1 MAPLARKK
9 GRAPQEIEMRVLL
22 VATNRYDRV
31 NNRMNA
37 QPMPIGLAYIAGHLD
52 HERHQVKVIDLMF
65 ADDYLA
71 EIEQTVR
78 EFQPHVVGI
87 SLRNLSNH
95 SYLNTQWALPI
106 TKDVIDRIRE
116 HSNATIIV
124 GGPAFS
130 LLPKQCFEFLKPDLG
145 VAGDAGET
153 FAEVC
158 NRIEIGER
166 PVYELPGVVYAQD
179 GGVAL
184 NEGLCVSAFASRPR
198 LDDLEMD
205 KYRNAGFGIGVLT
218 KLGSFSYPTPAS
230 TAGMTD
236 ADFRVIRPIDEV
248 VDEVKELWEKY
259 QLRKVFFVDNGF
271 NFPLDHAK
279 SLCSALIEADIGVR
293 WNTCLASFN
302 CDAELVRLMRD
313 AGCAL
318 VLMGNRGGDP
328 HDGLGSME
336 EQMEAQLEV
345 PRLCEEGGLHYT
357 VARTFGE
364 PGETRESVEH
374 KLDFLRRV
382 NPALAN
388 LRVGVSIM
396 PGTDVAALALEEG
409 LISDESELIE
419 PTFYVAEEVRD
430 WIVPYLQEQAA
441 GNPRW
446 NLW

>member
-1 MAPLARKK
+1 
-9 GRAPQEIEMRVLL
+9 MRILL
-22 VATNRYDRV
+22 VATNRQDRM
-31 NNRMNA
+31 NSRMNA

-52 HERHQVKVIDLMF
+52 HNRHQVKVIDLMF
-65 ADDYLA
+65 ADDYLK
-71 EIEQTVR
+71 EIENVVR
-78 EFQPHVVGI
+78 EFQPQIVGV

-106 TKDVIDRIRE
+106 TKDVIGRIRE
-116 HSNATIIV
+116 NSDATIIV

-158 NRIEIGER
+158 NRIEVGEL
-166 PVYELPGVVYAQD
+166 PPHDLPGVVYAKD
-179 GGVAL
+179 GGVVL

-205 KYRNAGFGIGVLT
+205 KYRSAGFGIGVLT
-218 KLGSFSYPTPAS
+218 KLGSFSYPTPSS

-236 ADFRVIRPIDEV
+236 ADFRVIRPIDDV
-248 VDEVKELWEKY
+248 VAEVKDLWERY

-279 SLCSALIEADIGVR
+279 SLCSALIEADLGVR

-302 CDAELVRLMRD
+302 VDAELVRLMRD

-328 HDGLGSME
+328 HDGAGSLE

-364 PGETRESVEH
+364 PGETRESVEN
-374 KLDFLRRV
+374 KLDFLRRI
-382 NPALAN
+382 NPSLAN
-388 LRVGVSIM
+388 LRIGVSVM
-396 PGTDVAALALEEG
+396 PGTDVASLALAEG

-419 PTFYVAEEVRD
+419 PTFYIAEEVRD

-441 GNPRW
+441 QNPRW

>member
-1 MAPLARKK
+1 M
-9 GRAPQEIEMRVLL
+9 
-22 VATNRYDRV
+22 
-31 NNRMNA
+31 
-37 QPMPIGLAYIAGHLD
+37 
-52 HERHQVKVIDLMF
+52 
-65 ADDYLA
+65 
-71 EIEQTVR
+71 
-78 EFQPHVVGI
+78 
-87 SLRNLSNH
+87 
-95 SYLNTQWALPI
+95 
-106 TKDVIDRIRE
+106 
-116 HSNATIIV
+116 

-130 LLPKQCFEFLKPDLG
+130 LLPKQCFEFLQPDLG

-166 PVYELPGVVYAQD
+166 PAYDLPGVVHARD
-179 GGVAL
+179 GQIVL

-198 LDDLEMD
+198 LEDLEMD

-236 ADFRVIRPIDEV
+236 ADFRVIRPVDEV

-259 QLRKVFFVDNGF
+259 QLKKVFFVDNGF

-336 EQMEAQLEV
+336 EQMEGQLEV

-374 KLDFLRRV
+374 KLDFLRRI

-396 PGTDVAALALEEG
+396 PGSDVAALALEEG
-409 LISDESELIE
+409 IISDEAELIE
-419 PTFYVAEEVRD
+419 PTFYVAGEVRD
-430 WIVPYLQEQAA
+430 WIVPYLKEQAA

>member
-1 MAPLARKK
+1 MWPVIWTR
-9 GRAPQEIEMRVLL
+9 Q
-22 VATNRYDRV
+22 
-31 NNRMNA
+31 
-37 QPMPIGLAYIAGHLD
+37 
-52 HERHQVKVIDLMF
+52 RHQVRVLDLMF

-71 EIEQTVR
+71 EVGNVVD
-78 EFQPHVVGI
+78 EFKPEAVGI

-95 SYLNTQWALPI
+95 SYLDTQWALPI
-106 TKDVIDRIRE
+106 TKAVIDTVRDR
-116 HSNATIIV
+116 SNAPIIC

-130 LLPKQCFEFLKPDLG
+130 ILPKECFEFLGPDLG

-158 NRIEIGER
+158 NRIEVGEP
-166 PVYELPGVVYAQD
+166 PVYDLPGLVYAND
-179 GGVAL
+179 GGVTL

-198 LDDLEMD
+198 LEDLEMD

-218 KLGSFSYPTPAS
+218 KLGSFSYPTPSS
-230 TAGMTD
+230 TASMTE
-236 ADFRVIRPIDEV
+236 ADYRVIRPVDEV
-248 VDEVKELWEKY
+248 VAEVKELWERY

-279 SLCSALIEADIGVR
+279 SLCSALIEADLGVR

-302 CDAELVRLMRD
+302 CDAELIRLMKD

-328 HDGLGSME
+328 HDGAGSLE

-345 PRLCEEGGLHYT
+345 PRMCEEGGLHYT

-364 PGETRESVEH
+364 PGETRETVER

-388 LRVGVSIM
+388 LRIGVSVM

-419 PTFYVAEEVRD
+419 PTFYIAGEVRD
-430 WIVPYLQEQAA
+430 WIVDYLKEEAA
-441 GNPRW
+441 NHPRW

>member
-1 MAPLARKK
+1 
-9 GRAPQEIEMRVLL
+9 MRVLL
-22 VATNRYDRV
+22 IATNRNSRL
-31 NNRMNA
+31 NSRMNA
-37 QPMPIGLAYIAGHLD
+37 QPLPIGLAYVAGHLD
-52 HERHQVKVIDLMF
+52 PARHQVRVLDLMF

-71 EIEQTVR
+71 EVGNVVD
-78 EFQPHVVGI
+78 EFKPEAVGI

-95 SYLNTQWALPI
+95 SYLDTQWALPI
-106 TKDVIDRIRE
+106 TKDVIDTVRAR
-116 HSNATIIV
+116 SNAPIIC

-130 LLPKQCFEFLKPDLG
+130 ILPKECFELLRPDLG

-158 NRIEIGER
+158 NRIEAGE
-166 PVYELPGVVYAQD
+166 PTVYDLPGLVYAND
-179 GGVAL
+179 GGVTL
-184 NEGLCVSAFASRPR
+184 NEGLCVSAFTSRPR

-218 KLGSFSYPTPAS
+218 KLGSFSYPTPSS
-230 TAGMTD
+230 TARMTE
-236 ADFRVIRPIDEV
+236 ADYRVIRPVDEV
-248 VDEVKELWEKY
+248 VAEVKELWERY

-279 SLCSALIEADIGVR
+279 SLCSALIEADLGVR

-302 CDAELVRLMRD
+302 CDAELIRLMKD

-328 HDGLGSME
+328 HDGTGSLE

-364 PGETRESVEH
+364 PGETRETVER

-388 LRVGVSIM
+388 LRIGVSVM

-419 PTFYVAEEVRD
+419 PTFYIAGEVRD
-430 WIVPYLQEQAA
+430 WIVDYLKEEAA
-441 GNPRW
+441 NHPRW
-446 NLW
+446 ALW

>member
-1 MAPLARKK
+1 
-9 GRAPQEIEMRVLL
+9 MRVLL
-22 VATNRYDRV
+22 IATNRNSRL
-31 NNRMNA
+31 NSRMNA
-37 QPMPIGLAYIAGHLD
+37 QPLPIGLAYVAGHLD
-52 HERHQVKVIDLMF
+52 PARHQVRVLDLMF

-71 EIEQTVR
+71 EVGNVVD
-78 EFQPHVVGI
+78 EFKPEAVGI

-95 SYLNTQWALPI
+95 SYLDTQWALPI
-106 TKDVIDRIRE
+106 TKDVIDTIRAR
-116 HSNATIIV
+116 SNAPIIC

-130 LLPKQCFEFLKPDLG
+130 ILPKECFEFLGPDLG

-158 NRIEIGER
+158 NRIEVGE
-166 PVYELPGVVYAQD
+166 PTVYDLPGLVYAND
-179 GGVAL
+179 GGVTL

-198 LDDLEMD
+198 LEDLEMD

-218 KLGSFSYPTPAS
+218 KLGSFSYPTPSS
-230 TAGMTD
+230 TASMTE
-236 ADFRVIRPIDEV
+236 ADYRVIRPVDEV
-248 VDEVKELWEKY
+248 VAEVKELWERY

-279 SLCSALIEADIGVR
+279 SLCSALIEADLGVR

-302 CDAELVRLMRD
+302 CDAELIRLMKD

-328 HDGLGSME
+328 HDGTGSLE

-364 PGETRESVEH
+364 PGETRETVER

-388 LRVGVSIM
+388 LRIGVSVM
-396 PGTDVAALALEEG
+396 PGTDVAALAMEEG
-409 LISDESELIE
+409 LISDESQLIE
-419 PTFYVAEEVRD
+419 PTFYIAEGVRD
-430 WIVPYLQEQAA
+430 WIVDYLKEEAA
-441 GNPRW
+441 NHSRW

>member
-1 MAPLARKK
+1 
-9 GRAPQEIEMRVLL
+9 MRVLL
-22 VATNRYDRV
+22 VATNRHDRL
-31 NNRMNA
+31 NSRMNA

-52 HERHQVKVIDLMF
+52 AERHQVKVVDLMF

-106 TKDVIDRIRE
+106 TRDVIERIRE
-116 HSNATIIV
+116 HSSAVIIV

-158 NRIEIGER
+158 NRLELGER
-166 PVYELPGVVYAQD
+166 PVYDLPGMVYARD
-179 GGVAL
+179 GGVTL
-184 NEGLCVSAFASRPR
+184 NEGLCVSAFDSRPR

-205 KYRNAGFGIGVLT
+205 KYRSAGFGIGVLT

-230 TAGMTD
+230 TAGMTE

-248 VDEVKELWEKY
+248 VAEVKELWERY

-279 SLCSALIEADIGVR
+279 SLCSALIEADLGVR

-328 HDGLGSME
+328 HDGLGSLE
-336 EQMEAQLEV
+336 ERMEAQLEV

-357 VARTFGE
+357 IARTFGE
-364 PGETRESVEH
+364 PGETRETVEQ
-374 KLDFLRRV
+374 KLDFLRRI

-396 PGTDVAALALEEG
+396 PGTDVAALALAEG
-409 LISDESELIE
+409 QISDESELIE
-419 PTFYVAEEVRD
+419 PAFYIAGEVRD

-441 GNPRW
+441 SNPRW

>member
-1 MAPLARKK
+1 
-9 GRAPQEIEMRVLL
+9 MRVLL
-22 VATNRYDRV
+22 VATNRHDRL
-31 NNRMNA
+31 NSRMNA

-52 HERHQVKVIDLMF
+52 HERHQVKVVDLMF

-78 EFQPHVVGI
+78 EFQPHVVGV

-95 SYLNTQWALPI
+95 SFMDTQWALPI
-106 TKDVIDRIRE
+106 TKSVIDRVRE
-116 HSNATIIV
+116 HSDATIIV

-130 LLPKQCFEFLKPDLG
+130 LLPKQCFEFLNPDLG

-158 NRIEIGER
+158 NRIEIGEL
-166 PVYELPGVVYAQD
+166 PANDLPGVVYASS
-179 GGVAL
+179 GGVVL
-184 NEGLCVSAFASRPR
+184 NEGLCVSAFARRPR
-198 LDDLEMD
+198 LEDLEMD
-205 KYRNAGFGIGVLT
+205 KYRNAGFGVGVLT

-236 ADFRVIRPIDEV
+236 ADFRVIRPVDEV
-248 VDEVKELWEKY
+248 VDEVRELWEKY

-302 CDAELVRLMRD
+302 VDAELVRLMRD

-328 HDGLGSME
+328 HGGLGSME

-374 KLDFLRRV
+374 KLDFLRLI

-388 LRVGVSIM
+388 LRVGVSVM
-396 PGTDVAALALEEG
+396 PGSDVAALALEEG
-409 LISDESELIE
+409 IIADESELIE
-419 PTFYVAEEVRD
+419 PTFYIAQEVRD

-441 GNPRW
+441 SNPRW

>member
-1 MAPLARKK
+1 
-9 GRAPQEIEMRVLL
+9 MRILL
-22 VATNRYDRV
+22 VATNRHDRL
-31 NNRMNA
+31 NSRMNA

-52 HERHQVKVIDLMF
+52 HERHEVKVVDLMF
-65 ADDYLA
+65 ADDYLT
-71 EIEQTVR
+71 EIENIVR
-78 EFQPHVVGI
+78 DFQPQVVGV

-106 TKDVIDRIRE
+106 TKGVIDRIRE
-116 HSNATIIV
+116 HSQATIIV

-130 LLPKQCFEFLKPDLG
+130 LLPKQCYEYLEPDLG
-145 VAGDAGET
+145 MAGDAGET

-166 PVYELPGVVYAQD
+166 PVFDLPGLVHAQNGEVV
-179 GGVAL
+179 L
-184 NEGLCVSAFASRPR
+184 NEGLCVSAFANRPR

-230 TAGMTD
+230 SAGMTE

-248 VDEVKELWEKY
+248 VAEVKELWERY

-279 SLCSALIEADIGVR
+279 SLCSALIEANLGVR
-293 WNTCLASFN
+293 WNTNLASFN
-302 CDAELVRLMRD
+302 CDTELVRLMKD

-328 HDGLGSME
+328 HDGTGSLE
-336 EQMEAQLEV
+336 EHMQAQLEV
-345 PRLCEEGGLHYT
+345 PRLCEDGGLHYT
-357 VARTFGE
+357 IARTFGE
-364 PGETRESVEH
+364 PGETRETVES
-374 KLDFLRRV
+374 KLDFLRRI

-388 LRVGVSIM
+388 LRVGVSVM
-396 PGTDVAALALEEG
+396 PGTDVASLAVEEG

-419 PTFYVAEEVRD
+419 PTFYIAEEVRD

-441 GNPRW
+441 ANPRW

>member
-1 MAPLARKK
+1 
-9 GRAPQEIEMRVLL
+9 MRVLL
-22 VATNRYDRV
+22 IATNRNGRL
-31 NNRMNA
+31 NSRMNA
-37 QPMPIGLAYIAGHLD
+37 QPLPIGLAYVAGHLD
-52 HERHQVKVIDLMF
+52 PARHQVRVLDLMF

-71 EIEQTVR
+71 EVGNVVD
-78 EFQPHVVGI
+78 EFKPEAVGI

-95 SYLNTQWALPI
+95 SYLDTQWALPI
-106 TKDVIDRIRE
+106 TKAVIDTVRAR
-116 HSNATIIV
+116 SNAPIIC

-130 LLPKQCFEFLKPDLG
+130 ILPKECFEFLGPDLG

-158 NRIEIGER
+158 NRIEVGEP
-166 PVYELPGVVYAQD
+166 PVYDLPGLVYAND
-179 GGVAL
+179 GGVTL

-198 LDDLEMD
+198 LEDLEMD

-218 KLGSFSYPTPAS
+218 KLGSFSYPTPSS
-230 TAGMTD
+230 TASMTE
-236 ADFRVIRPIDEV
+236 ADYRVIRPVDEV
-248 VDEVKELWEKY
+248 VAEVKELWERY

-279 SLCSALIEADIGVR
+279 SLCSALIEADLGVR

-302 CDAELVRLMRD
+302 CDAELIRLMKD

-328 HDGLGSME
+328 HDGAGSLE
-336 EQMEAQLEV
+336 ERMEAQLEV
-345 PRLCEEGGLHYT
+345 PRMCEEGGLHYT

-364 PGETRESVEH
+364 PGETRETVER

-388 LRVGVSIM
+388 LRIGVSVM

-419 PTFYVAEEVRD
+419 PTFYIAGEVRD
-430 WIVPYLQEQAA
+430 WIVDYLKEEAA
-441 GNPRW
+441 NHPRW

>member
-1 MAPLARKK
+1 
-9 GRAPQEIEMRVLL
+9 MRILL
-22 VATNRYDRV
+22 VATNRQDRL
-31 NNRMNA
+31 NSRMNA
-37 QPMPIGLAYIAGHLD
+37 QPMPIGMAYIAGHLD
-52 HERHQVKVIDLMF
+52 HDRHQVKVIDLMF

-71 EIEQTVR
+71 EIENTVR
-78 EFQPHVVGI
+78 EFQPHVVGV

-116 HSNATIIV
+116 NSDATVIV

-130 LLPKQCFEFLKPDLG
+130 LLPKQCYEFLKPDLG

-158 NRIEIGER
+158 NRIEMGER
-166 PVYELPGVVYAQD
+166 PVYDLPGVVYAKD
-179 GGVAL
+179 GGVVL

-198 LDDLEMD
+198 LEDLEMD

-218 KLGSFSYPTPAS
+218 KLGSFSYPTPSS
-230 TAGMTD
+230 TAKMSE

-248 VDEVKELWEKY
+248 VAEVKELWERY

-279 SLCSALIEADIGVR
+279 SLCSALIEADLGVR

-302 CDAELVRLMRD
+302 VDTELVRLMKD

-328 HDGLGSME
+328 HDGTGSLE

-357 VARTFGE
+357 IARTFGE
-364 PGETRESVEH
+364 PGETRETVEN
-374 KLDFLRRV
+374 KLDFLRRI

-388 LRVGVSIM
+388 LRVGVSVM
-396 PGTDVAALALEEG
+396 PGTDVASLALEEG
-409 LISDESELIE
+409 LIADESELIE
-419 PTFYVAEEVRD
+419 PTFYIAGEVRD

-441 GNPRW
+441 QNPRW

>member
-1 MAPLARKK
+1 
-9 GRAPQEIEMRVLL
+9 MRVLL

-52 HERHQVKVIDLMF
+52 HERHQVKVVDLMF
-65 ADDYLA
+65 ADDYLG

-166 PVYELPGVVYAQD
+166 PVYDLPGVVYAQD
-179 GGVAL
+179 SGVVL

-236 ADFRVIRPIDEV
+236 CGLSGNPPHRRGGGRGQGAVGEV
-248 VDEVKELWEKY
+248 PATQGL
-259 QLRKVFFVDNGF
+259 FVDNGF

-374 KLDFLRRV
+374 KLDFLRRI

-409 LISDESELIE
+409 IISDESELIE
-419 PTFYVAEEVRD
+419 PTFYIAGEVRD

-441 GNPRW
+441 SNPRW

>member
-1 MAPLARKK
+1 
-9 GRAPQEIEMRVLL
+9 MRVLL
-22 VATNRYDRV
+22 IATNRNGRL
-31 NNRMNA
+31 NSRMNA
-37 QPMPIGLAYIAGHLD
+37 QPLPIGLAYVAGHLD
-52 HERHQVKVIDLMF
+52 PARHQVRVLDLMF

-71 EIEQTVR
+71 EVGNVVD
-78 EFQPHVVGI
+78 EFKPEAVGI

-95 SYLNTQWALPI
+95 SYLDTQWALPI
-106 TKDVIDRIRE
+106 TKAVIDTVRAR
-116 HSNATIIV
+116 SNAPIIC

-130 LLPKQCFEFLKPDLG
+130 ILPKECFEFLGPDLG

-158 NRIEIGER
+158 NRIEVGE
-166 PVYELPGVVYAQD
+166 PAVYDLPGLVYAND
-179 GGVAL
+179 GGVTL

-198 LDDLEMD
+198 LEDLEMD

-218 KLGSFSYPTPAS
+218 KLGSFSYPTPSS
-230 TAGMTD
+230 TASMTE
-236 ADFRVIRPIDEV
+236 ADYRVIRPVDEV
-248 VDEVKELWEKY
+248 VAEVKELWERY

-279 SLCSALIEADIGVR
+279 SLCSALIEADLGVR

-302 CDAELVRLMRD
+302 CDAELIRLMKD

-328 HDGLGSME
+328 HDGAGSLE
-336 EQMEAQLEV
+336 ERMDAQLEV
-345 PRLCEEGGLHYT
+345 PRMCEEGGLHYT

-364 PGETRESVEH
+364 PGETRETVER

-388 LRVGVSIM
+388 LRIGVSVM

-419 PTFYVAEEVRD
+419 PTFYIAGEVRD
-430 WIVPYLQEQAA
+430 WIVDYLKAEAA
-441 GNPRW
+441 NHPRW

>member
-1 MAPLARKK
+1 
-9 GRAPQEIEMRVLL
+9 MRVLL
-22 VATNRYDRV
+22 IATNRNSRL
-31 NNRMNA
+31 NSRMNA
-37 QPMPIGLAYIAGHLD
+37 QPLPIGLAYVAGHL
-52 HERHQVKVIDLMF
+52 EPARHQVRVLDLMF

-71 EIEQTVR
+71 EVGNVVD
-78 EFQPHVVGI
+78 EFKPEAVGI

-95 SYLNTQWALPI
+95 SYLDTQWALPI
-106 TKDVIDRIRE
+106 TKAVIDTVRAR
-116 HSNATIIV
+116 SNAPIIC

-130 LLPKQCFEFLKPDLG
+130 ILPKECFEFLGPDLG

-158 NRIEIGER
+158 NRIEVGE
-166 PVYELPGVVYAQD
+166 PAVYDLPGLVYAND
-179 GGVAL
+179 GGVTL

-198 LDDLEMD
+198 LEDLEMD

-218 KLGSFSYPTPAS
+218 KLGSFSYPTPSS
-230 TAGMTD
+230 TASMTE
-236 ADFRVIRPIDEV
+236 ADYRVIRPVDEV
-248 VDEVKELWEKY
+248 VAEVKELWERY

-279 SLCSALIEADIGVR
+279 SLCSALIEADLGVR

-302 CDAELVRLMRD
+302 CDAELIRLMKD

-328 HDGLGSME
+328 HDGAGSLE

-345 PRLCEEGGLHYT
+345 PRMCEEGGLHYT

-364 PGETRESVEH
+364 PGETRETVER

-388 LRVGVSIM
+388 LRIGVSVM

-409 LISDESELIE
+409 LISDESELIK
-419 PTFYVAEEVRD
+419 PTFYIAGEVRD
-430 WIVPYLQEQAA
+430 WIVDYLKEEAA
-441 GNPRW
+441 NHPRW

>member
-1 MAPLARKK
+1 
-9 GRAPQEIEMRVLL
+9 MRVLL
-22 VATNRYDRV
+22 IATNRNSRL
-31 NNRMNA
+31 NSRMNA
-37 QPMPIGLAYIAGHLD
+37 QPLPIGLAYVAGHLD
-52 HERHQVKVIDLMF
+52 PARHQVRVLDLMF

-71 EIEQTVR
+71 EVGNVVD
-78 EFQPHVVGI
+78 EFKPEAVGI

-95 SYLNTQWALPI
+95 SYLDTQWALPI
-106 TKDVIDRIRE
+106 TKAVIDAIRAR
-116 HSNATIIV
+116 SNAPIIC

-130 LLPKQCFEFLKPDLG
+130 ILPKECFEFLGPDLG

-158 NRIEIGER
+158 NRIEVGE
-166 PVYELPGVVYAQD
+166 PAVYDLPGLVYAND
-179 GGVAL
+179 GGVTL

-198 LDDLEMD
+198 LEDLEMD

-218 KLGSFSYPTPAS
+218 KLGSFSYPTPSS
-230 TAGMTD
+230 TASMTE
-236 ADFRVIRPIDEV
+236 ADYRVIRPVDEV
-248 VDEVKELWEKY
+248 VAEVKELWERF

-271 NFPLDHAK
+271 NLPLDHAK
-279 SLCSALIEADIGVR
+279 SLCSALIEADLGVR

-302 CDAELVRLMRD
+302 CDAELIRLMKD

-328 HDGLGSME
+328 HDGAGSLE
-336 EQMEAQLEV
+336 ERMEAQLEV

-364 PGETRESVEH
+364 PGETRETVER

-388 LRVGVSIM
+388 LRIGVSVM

-419 PTFYVAEEVRD
+419 PTFYIAGEVRD
-430 WIVPYLQEQAA
+430 WIVDYLKEEAA
-441 GNPRW
+441 KHPRW

>member
-1 MAPLARKK
+1 
-9 GRAPQEIEMRVLL
+9 MRILL
-22 VATNRYDRV
+22 IATNRNGRL
-31 NNRMNA
+31 NSRMNA
-37 QPMPIGLAYIAGHLD
+37 QPLPIGLAYVAGHLD
-52 HERHQVKVIDLMF
+52 PQRHQVRVLDLMF

-71 EIEQTVR
+71 EVGNVVD
-78 EFQPHVVGI
+78 EFKPEAVGI

-95 SYLNTQWALPI
+95 SYLDTQWALPI
-106 TKDVIDRIRE
+106 TKAVIDTIRDR
-116 HSNATIIV
+116 SNAPIIC

-130 LLPKQCFEFLKPDLG
+130 ILPKECFEFLGPDLG

-158 NRIEIGER
+158 NRIEVGE
-166 PVYELPGVVYAQD
+166 PAVYDLPGLVYAND
-179 GGVAL
+179 GGVTL

-198 LDDLEMD
+198 LEDLEMD

-218 KLGSFSYPTPAS
+218 KLGSFSYPTPSS
-230 TAGMTD
+230 TASMTE
-236 ADFRVIRPIDEV
+236 ADYRVIRPVVEV
-248 VDEVKELWEKY
+248 VAEVKELWERY

-279 SLCSALIEADIGVR
+279 SLCSALIEADLGVR

-302 CDAELVRLMRD
+302 CDAELIRLMKD

-328 HDGLGSME
+328 HDGAGSLE
-336 EQMEAQLEV
+336 EQMDAQLEV
-345 PRLCEEGGLHYT
+345 PRMCEEGGLHYT

-364 PGETRESVEH
+364 PGETRETVER

-388 LRVGVSIM
+388 LRIGVSVM
-396 PGTDVAALALEEG
+396 PGTDIAALALEEG

-419 PTFYVAEEVRD
+419 PTFYIAGEVRD
-430 WIVPYLQEQAA
+430 WIVDYLKEQAA

>member
-1 MAPLARKK
+1 
-9 GRAPQEIEMRVLL
+9 MRVLL
-22 VATNRYDRV
+22 IATNRNSRL
-31 NNRMNA
+31 NSRMNA
-37 QPMPIGLAYIAGHLD
+37 QPLPIGLAYVAGHLD
-52 HERHQVKVIDLMF
+52 PARHQVRVLDLMF

-71 EIEQTVR
+71 EVGNVVD
-78 EFQPHVVGI
+78 EFKPEAVGI

-95 SYLNTQWALPI
+95 SYLDTQWALPI
-106 TKDVIDRIRE
+106 TKAVIDTVRAR
-116 HSNATIIV
+116 SNAPIIC

-130 LLPKQCFEFLKPDLG
+130 ILPKECFEFLGPDLG

-158 NRIEIGER
+158 NRIEAGEP
-166 PVYELPGVVYAQD
+166 PVYDLPGLVYAND
-179 GGVAL
+179 GGVTL

-198 LDDLEMD
+198 LEDLEMD

-218 KLGSFSYPTPAS
+218 KLGSFSYPTPSS
-230 TAGMTD
+230 TASMTE
-236 ADFRVIRPIDEV
+236 ADYRVIRPVDEV
-248 VDEVKELWEKY
+248 VAEVKELWERY

-279 SLCSALIEADIGVR
+279 SLCSALIEADLGVR

-302 CDAELVRLMRD
+302 CDAELIRLMKD

-328 HDGLGSME
+328 HDGAGSLE
-336 EQMEAQLEV
+336 ERMEAQLEV
-345 PRLCEEGGLHYT
+345 PRMCEEGGLHYT

-364 PGETRESVEH
+364 PGETRETVER

-388 LRVGVSIM
+388 LRIGVSVM
-396 PGTDVAALALEEG
+396 PGTDIAALALEEG

-419 PTFYVAEEVRD
+419 PTFYIAGEVRD
-430 WIVPYLQEQAA
+430 WIVDYLKEEAT
-441 GNPRW
+441 NHPRW

>member
-1 MAPLARKK
+1 
-9 GRAPQEIEMRVLL
+9 MRILL

-52 HERHQVKVIDLMF
+52 HERHQVKVVDLMF
-65 ADDYLA
+65 ADDYLS
-71 EIEQTVR
+71 EIENVVKD
-78 EFQPHVVGI
+78 FQPHVVGI

-95 SYLNTQWALPI
+95 SYMNPQWALPI

-116 HSNATIIV
+116 HSQATIIV

-158 NRIEIGER
+158 ERIEIGER
-166 PVYELPGVVYAQD
+166 SAYDLPGVVYAQD
-179 GGVAL
+179 GGVTL

-205 KYRNAGFGIGVLT
+205 KYRNAGFGIGILT
-218 KLGSFSYPTPAS
+218 KLGSFSYPTPSS
-230 TAGMTD
+230 TAGMSE

-248 VDEVKELWEKY
+248 VAEVKELWEKY

-279 SLCSALIEADIGVR
+279 SLCSAIIEADMGIR

-357 VARTFGE
+357 IARTFGE
-364 PGETRESVEH
+364 PGETRETVEH

-396 PGTDVAALALEEG
+396 PGTDVAARALAEG
-409 LISDESELIE
+409 IISDESELIE
-419 PTFYVAEEVRD
+419 PTFYIAEEVRD

-441 GNPRW
+441 SNPRW

>member
-1 MAPLARKK
+1 
-9 GRAPQEIEMRVLL
+9 MRILL
-22 VATNRYDRV
+22 IATNRNGRL
-31 NNRMNA
+31 NSRMNA
-37 QPMPIGLAYIAGHLD
+37 QPLPIGLAYVAGHLD
-52 HERHQVKVIDLMF
+52 PARHQVRVLDLMF

-71 EIEQTVR
+71 EVGNVVD
-78 EFQPHVVGI
+78 EFKPEAVGI

-95 SYLNTQWALPI
+95 SYLDTQWALPI
-106 TKDVIDRIRE
+106 TKAVIDTIRAR
-116 HSNATIIV
+116 SNAPIIC

-130 LLPKQCFEFLKPDLG
+130 ILPKECFEFLGPDLG

-158 NRIEIGER
+158 NRIEVGEP
-166 PVYELPGVVYAQD
+166 PVYDLPGLVYAND
-179 GGVAL
+179 GGVTL

-198 LDDLEMD
+198 LEDLEMD

-218 KLGSFSYPTPAS
+218 KLGSFSYPTPSS
-230 TAGMTD
+230 TASMTE
-236 ADFRVIRPIDEV
+236 ADYRVIRPVDEV
-248 VDEVKELWEKY
+248 VAEVKELWERY

-279 SLCSALIEADIGVR
+279 SLCSALIEADLGVR

-302 CDAELVRLMRD
+302 CDAELIRLMKD

-328 HDGLGSME
+328 HDGAGSLE

-345 PRLCEEGGLHYT
+345 PRMCEEGGLHYT

-364 PGETRESVEH
+364 PGETRETVER

-388 LRVGVSIM
+388 LRIGVSVM

-419 PTFYVAEEVRD
+419 PTFYIAGEVRE
-430 WIVPYLQEQAA
+430 WIVDYLKEEAA
-441 GNPRW
+441 NHPRW

>member
-1 MAPLARKK
+1 
-9 GRAPQEIEMRVLL
+9 MRVLL

-52 HERHQVKVIDLMF
+52 HERHQIKVVDLMF
-65 ADDYLA
+65 ADDYLS

-78 EFQPHVVGI
+78 EFQPHVIGI

-130 LLPKQCFEFLKPDLG
+130 LLPKQCFEFLRPDLG
-145 VAGDAGET
+145 VAGDACET

-166 PVYELPGVVYAQD
+166 PVYDLPGVVHAKD
-179 GGVAL
+179 GDVVL
-184 NEGLCVSAFASRPR
+184 NEGLCVSSFASRPH

-230 TAGMTD
+230 TDGMTD

-336 EQMEAQLEV
+336 DQMEGQLEV
-345 PRLCEEGGLHYT
+345 PQLCEEGGLHYT

-374 KLDFLRRV
+374 KLDFLRRI

-419 PTFYVAEEVRD
+419 PTFYIAGEVRD

>member
-1 MAPLARKK
+1 
-9 GRAPQEIEMRVLL
+9 MRVLL
-22 VATNRYDRV
+22 LATNRHDRL
-31 NNRMNA
+31 NSRMNA

-52 HERHQVKVIDLMF
+52 PERHQIRVLDLMF
-65 ADDYLA
+65 SDDYVA
-71 EIEQTVR
+71 DVAKTVQ

-95 SYLNTQWALPI
+95 SYLNTVWAVPI
-106 TKDVIDRIRE
+106 TKDVIDTVRAN
-116 HSNATIIV
+116 SNATIIC

-130 LLPKQCFEFLKPDLG
+130 ILPQECFEFLGPDLG

-153 FAEVC
+153 FAEIC
-158 NRIEIGER
+158 NRLEVGER
-166 PVYELPGVVYAQD
+166 PVHDLPGVVWRHD
-179 GGVAL
+179 GQTVI

-198 LDDLEMD
+198 LEDLEMD

-218 KLGSFSYPTPAS
+218 KLGSFSYPTPSS
-230 TAGMTD
+230 TASLTE

-248 VDEVKELWEKY
+248 VAEVKEMWERY

-279 SLCSALIEADIGVR
+279 SLCSALIEADLGVR

-302 CDAELVRLMRD
+302 CDAELIRLMKD

-318 VLMGNRGGDP
+318 VLMGNRGGGP
-328 HDGLGSME
+328 HDGTGSLE
-336 EQMEAQLEV
+336 ERMEAQLEV

-357 VARTFGE
+357 IARTFGE
-364 PGETRESVEH
+364 PGETKETVEQ
-374 KLDFLRRV
+374 KLDFLRRI

-388 LRVGVSIM
+388 LRVGVSVM
-396 PGTDVAALALEEG
+396 PGTDVAAKALEEG
-409 LISDESELIE
+409 LISDESELIK
-419 PTFYVAEEVRD
+419 PTFYIAEEVRD
-430 WIVPYLQEQAA
+430 WIVDYLTEQAA
-441 GNPRW
+441 ANPRW

>member
-1 MAPLARKK
+1 
-9 GRAPQEIEMRVLL
+9 MRVLL
-22 VATNRYDRV
+22 IATNRNSRL
-31 NNRMNA
+31 NSRMNA
-37 QPMPIGLAYIAGHLD
+37 QPLPIGLAYVAGHLD
-52 HERHQVKVIDLMF
+52 PARHQVRVLDLMF

-71 EIEQTVR
+71 EVGNVVD
-78 EFQPHVVGI
+78 EFKPEAVGI

-95 SYLNTQWALPI
+95 SYLDTQWALPI
-106 TKDVIDRIRE
+106 TKAVIDTVRAR
-116 HSNATIIV
+116 SNAPIIC

-130 LLPKQCFEFLKPDLG
+130 ILPKECFEFLGPDLG

-158 NRIEIGER
+158 NRIEVGE
-166 PVYELPGVVYAQD
+166 PTVYDLPGLVYAND
-179 GGVAL
+179 GGVTL

-198 LDDLEMD
+198 LEDLEMD

-218 KLGSFSYPTPAS
+218 KLGSFSYPTPSS
-230 TAGMTD
+230 TASMTE
-236 ADFRVIRPIDEV
+236 ADYRVIRPVHEV
-248 VDEVKELWEKY
+248 VAEVKELWERY

-279 SLCSALIEADIGVR
+279 SLCSALIEADLGVR
-293 WNTCLASFN
+293 WNTCLSSFN
-302 CDAELVRLMRD
+302 CDAELISLMRD

-318 VLMGNRGGDP
+318 VLMGNRGGAP
-328 HDGLGSME
+328 HDGAGSLE
-336 EQMEAQLEV
+336 ERMEAQLEV
-345 PRLCEEGGLHYT
+345 PRMCEEGGLHYT

-364 PGETRESVEH
+364 PGETRETVER

-388 LRVGVSIM
+388 LRIGVSVM

-419 PTFYVAEEVRD
+419 PTFYIAGEVRD
-430 WIVPYLQEQAA
+430 WIVDYLKEEAA

>member
-1 MAPLARKK
+1 
-9 GRAPQEIEMRVLL
+9 MRILL
-22 VATNRYDRV
+22 IATNRNGRL
-31 NNRMNA
+31 NSRMNA
-37 QPMPIGLAYIAGHLD
+37 QPLPIGLAYVAGHLD
-52 HERHQVKVIDLMF
+52 PQRHQVRVLDLMF

-71 EIEQTVR
+71 EVGNVVD
-78 EFQPHVVGI
+78 EFKPEAVGI

-95 SYLNTQWALPI
+95 SYLDTQWALPV
-106 TKDVIDRIRE
+106 TKAVIDTVRAR
-116 HSNATIIV
+116 SNAPIIC

-130 LLPKQCFEFLKPDLG
+130 ILPKECFEFLGPDLG

-158 NRIEIGER
+158 NRIEVGEP
-166 PVYELPGVVYAQD
+166 PVYDLPGLVYAND
-179 GGVAL
+179 GGVTL

-198 LDDLEMD
+198 LEDLEMD

-218 KLGSFSYPTPAS
+218 KLGSFSYPTPSS
-230 TAGMTD
+230 TASMTE
-236 ADFRVIRPIDEV
+236 ADYRVIRPVDEV
-248 VDEVKELWEKY
+248 VAEVKELWERY

-279 SLCSALIEADIGVR
+279 SLCSALIEADLGVR

-302 CDAELVRLMRD
+302 CDAELIRLMKD

-328 HDGLGSME
+328 HDGAGSLE

-345 PRLCEEGGLHYT
+345 PRMCEEGGLHYT

-364 PGETRESVEH
+364 PGETRETVER

-388 LRVGVSIM
+388 LRIGVSVM
-396 PGTDVAALALEEG
+396 PGTGVAALALEEG

-419 PTFYVAEEVRD
+419 PTFYIAGEVRD
-430 WIVPYLQEQAA
+430 WIVDYLKEEAA
-441 GNPRW
+441 NHPRW

>member
-1 MAPLARKK
+1 
-9 GRAPQEIEMRVLL
+9 MRVLL

-71 EIEQTVR
+71 EVEQNVR
-78 EFQPHVVGI
+78 DFQPHVVGI

-106 TKDVIDRIRE
+106 TRDVIARIRE
-116 HSNATIIV
+116 HSTATIIV

-130 LLPKQCFEFLKPDLG
+130 LLPKQCFEFLKPDFG

-153 FAEVC
+153 FAEAC
-158 NRIEIGER
+158 DRIEFGER
-166 PVYELPGVVYAQD
+166 PVYDLPGVVHAKD
-179 GGVAL
+179 GEVVL

-198 LDDLEMD
+198 LEDLEMD
-205 KYRNAGFGIGVLT
+205 KYRHAGFGIGVLT

-248 VDEVKELWEKY
+248 VDEVRQLWEKY
-259 QLRKVFFVDNGF
+259 QLKKVFFVDNGF

-279 SLCSALIEADIGVR
+279 SLCSALTEADIGVR

-328 HDGLGSME
+328 HDGLGSLE
-336 EQMEAQLEV
+336 EQMEAQIEV

-364 PGETRESVEH
+364 PGDTRESVEH
-374 KLDFLRRV
+374 KLDFLRRI
-382 NPALAN
+382 NPALVN
-388 LRVGVSIM
+388 LRVGVSVM

-419 PTFYVAEEVRD
+419 PTFYIAEEVRD
-430 WIVPYLQEQAA
+430 WIVPYLQEQVAS
-441 GNPRW
+441 NPRW

>member
-1 MAPLARKK
+1 
-9 GRAPQEIEMRVLL
+9 MRVLL
-22 VATNRYDRV
+22 IATNRNGRL
-31 NNRMNA
+31 NSRMNA
-37 QPMPIGLAYIAGHLD
+37 QPLPIGLAYVAGHLD
-52 HERHQVKVIDLMF
+52 PQRHQVRVLDLMF

-71 EIEQTVR
+71 EVGNVVD
-78 EFQPHVVGI
+78 EFKPEAVGI

-95 SYLNTQWALPI
+95 SYLDTQWALPI
-106 TKDVIDRIRE
+106 TKAVIDTVRDR
-116 HSNATIIV
+116 SNAPIIC

-130 LLPKQCFEFLKPDLG
+130 ILPKECFEFLGPDLG

-158 NRIEIGER
+158 NRIEVGEP
-166 PVYELPGVVYAQD
+166 PVYDLPGLVYAND
-179 GGVAL
+179 GGVTL

-198 LDDLEMD
+198 LEDLEMD

-218 KLGSFSYPTPAS
+218 KLGSFSYPTPSS
-230 TAGMTD
+230 TASMTE
-236 ADFRVIRPIDEV
+236 ADYRVIRPVDEV
-248 VDEVKELWEKY
+248 VAEVKELWERY

-279 SLCSALIEADIGVR
+279 SLCSALIEADLGVR

-302 CDAELVRLMRD
+302 CDAELIRLMKD

-328 HDGLGSME
+328 HDGAGSLE
-336 EQMEAQLEV
+336 ERMEAQLEV
-345 PRLCEEGGLHYT
+345 PRMCEEGGLHYT

-364 PGETRESVEH
+364 PGETRETVER

-388 LRVGVSIM
+388 LRIGVSVM
-396 PGTDVAALALEEG
+396 PGTDIAALALEEG

-419 PTFYVAEEVRD
+419 PTFYIVGEVRD
-430 WIVPYLQEQAA
+430 WIVDYLKEEAA
-441 GNPRW
+441 NQPRW

>member
-1 MAPLARKK
+1 
-9 GRAPQEIEMRVLL
+9 MRILL
-22 VATNRYDRV
+22 IATNRNGRL
-31 NNRMNA
+31 NSRMNA
-37 QPMPIGLAYIAGHLD
+37 QPLPIGLAYVAGHLD
-52 HERHQVKVIDLMF
+52 PARHQVRVLDLMF

-71 EIEQTVR
+71 EVGNVVD
-78 EFQPHVVGI
+78 EFKPEAVGI

-95 SYLNTQWALPI
+95 SYLDTQWALPI
-106 TKDVIDRIRE
+106 TKAVIDTVRAR
-116 HSNATIIV
+116 SNAPIIC

-130 LLPKQCFEFLKPDLG
+130 ILPKECFEFLGPDLG

-158 NRIEIGER
+158 NRIEVGEP
-166 PVYELPGVVYAQD
+166 PVYDLPGLVYAND
-179 GGVAL
+179 GGVTL

-198 LDDLEMD
+198 LEDLEMD

-218 KLGSFSYPTPAS
+218 KLGSFSYPTPSS
-230 TAGMTD
+230 TASMTE
-236 ADFRVIRPIDEV
+236 ADYRVIRPVDEV
-248 VDEVKELWEKY
+248 VAEVKELWERY

-279 SLCSALIEADIGVR
+279 SLCSALIEADLGVR

-302 CDAELVRLMRD
+302 CDAELIRLMKD

-328 HDGLGSME
+328 HDGAGSLE

-345 PRLCEEGGLHYT
+345 PRMCEEGGLHYT

-364 PGETRESVEH
+364 PGETRETVER

-388 LRVGVSIM
+388 LRIGVSVM
-396 PGTDVAALALEEG
+396 PGTGVAALALEEG

-419 PTFYVAEEVRD
+419 PTFYIAGEVRD
-430 WIVPYLQEQAA
+430 WIVDYLKEEAA

>member
-1 MAPLARKK
+1 
-9 GRAPQEIEMRVLL
+9 MRVLL
-22 VATNRYDRV
+22 VATNRYGRV

-52 HERHQVKVIDLMF
+52 HERHQVKVVDLMF
-65 ADDYLA
+65 ADDYLSK
-71 EIEQTVR
+71 IERTVR
-78 EFQPHVVGI
+78 EFKPDVVGI

-106 TKDVIDRIRE
+106 TKDVIDRIRD
-116 HSNATIIV
+116 HSNATVIV

-130 LLPKQCFEFLKPDLG
+130 LLPKQCFEFLNPDLG

-158 NRIEIGER
+158 DRIENGER
-166 PVYELPGVVYAQD
+166 SIYELPGLVYAKD
-179 GGVAL
+179 GGVVL

-345 PRLCEEGGLHYT
+345 PRLCEKGGLHYT

-409 LISDESELIE
+409 IISDESELIE
-419 PTFYVAEEVRD
+419 PTFYIAEEVRD
-430 WIVPYLQEQAA
+430 WIVPYLQEEAA

>member
-1 MAPLARKK
+1 
-9 GRAPQEIEMRVLL
+9 MRVLL

-52 HERHQVKVIDLMF
+52 HERHQVKVVDLMF

-116 HSNATIIV
+116 HSNAAIIV

-130 LLPKQCFEFLKPDLG
+130 LLPKQCFEFLNPDLG

-166 PVYELPGVVYAQD
+166 PVYDLPGVVHARD
-179 GGVAL
+179 GQVVL

-230 TAGMTD
+230 TVGMTD
-236 ADFRVIRPIDEV
+236 SDFRVIRPIDEV
-248 VDEVKELWEKY
+248 VAEVKELWEKY

-336 EQMEAQLEV
+336 EQMEAQIEV

-364 PGETRESVEH
+364 PGGDARIGG
-374 KLDFLRRV
+374 
-382 NPALAN
+382 A
-388 LRVGVSIM
+388 
-396 PGTDVAALALEEG
+396 
-409 LISDESELIE
+409 
-419 PTFYVAEEVRD
+419 
-430 WIVPYLQEQAA
+430 
-441 GNPRW
+441 
-446 NLW
+446 